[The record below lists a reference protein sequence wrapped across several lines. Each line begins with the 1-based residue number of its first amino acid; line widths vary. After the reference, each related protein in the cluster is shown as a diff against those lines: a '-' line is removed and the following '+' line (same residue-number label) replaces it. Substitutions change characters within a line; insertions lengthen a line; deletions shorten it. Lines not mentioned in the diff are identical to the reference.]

1 MASKA
6 PVVISAGQLEQLQ
19 AADDLGALKTTS
31 ITVSGLTS
39 TRVPYAAAS
48 GLLTDDADLTFDGT
62 ALSSKSL
69 NLAASSS
76 STVGVVKQGAANLI
90 NTYADPTAD
99 GYNVFIGPNAGNFT
113 LSPAGGASSLASRN
127 FAIGAFALPALT
139 TGLQNI
145 GLGVYACGCVTT
157 GGENMGIG
165 YGALYAITTTWG
177 NVGIGTA
184 ALGTATGSHNVG
196 IGYYAGYRATGNSG
210 VFLGKQAGYY
220 ETGAGKLFLDNA
232 PRTNEADGRIK
243 AMIYGVFA
251 AAPVDQDLVFNTQVG
266 VNITPSAWLTL
277 RAGSAAAGTA
287 PLKLTSGA
295 VLGTPEV
302 GAIEFDGTN
311 LYFTDS
317 GGTRRTL
324 AVV

>member
-1 MASKA
+1 MASKI
-6 PVVISAGQLEQLQ
+6 PVVVSAGQLGQLQ

-62 ALSSKSL
+62 KLSTKSIG
-69 NLAASSS
+69 LAATSSS
-76 STVGVVKQGAANLI
+76 MVGVIKQGAANLI
-90 NTYADPTAD
+90 NTYAEA
-99 GYNVFIGPNAGNFT
+99 GSVGLNVFIGPSAGNFT
-113 LSPAGGASSLASRN
+113 LGPSGGANHLGSRN
-127 FAIGAFALPALT
+127 FAIGAYALLALT
-139 TGLQNI
+139 TGYQNV
-145 GLGVYACGCVTT
+145 GLGVYACGCTTT
-157 GGENMGIG
+157 GGENLAIG
-165 YGALYAITTTWG
+165 YSALYTNTTGYG
-177 NVGIGTA
+177 NVAIGTSVLS
-184 ALGTATGSHNVG
+184 LGNGDYNTA
-196 IGYYAGYRATGNSG
+196 IGFYAGHNTTGAGG
-210 VFLGKQAGYY
+210 VFIGRQAGYY
-220 ETGAGKLFLDNA
+220 ETGAGKLYIDNA
-232 PRTNEADGRIK
+232 PRTNEADERIK

-277 RAGSAAAGTA
+277 RAGSATAGTA
-287 PLKLTSGA
+287 PLKLTSGT
-295 VLGTPEV
+295 VLGTPEA